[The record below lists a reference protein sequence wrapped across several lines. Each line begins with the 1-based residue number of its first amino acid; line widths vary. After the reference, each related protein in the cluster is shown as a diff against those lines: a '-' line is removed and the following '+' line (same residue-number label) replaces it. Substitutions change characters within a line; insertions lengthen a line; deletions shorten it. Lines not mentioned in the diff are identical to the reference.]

1 MPANHYLKS
10 ELSIFVWG
18 FPLLTDLVLPMM
30 KNRLLVIIV
39 VLVTSLSIKAQ
50 SNEAATWNLSVG
62 SNVTRYV
69 YTNADGVNPDY
80 MKPSSGLS
88 LSLGYEKA
96 MSRRFQYDMGLA
108 YSQYNAVGD
117 VQNIPFSYQTDF
129 LGLSGGIGPKLE
141 FRNDF
146 TLMLKA
152 RGAVQKM
159 INGNQ
164 FLQNHYVDLSED
176 QQFKG
181 LRYFVGFSL
190 ELEKKVNSNLY
201 VYTQYQH
208 LDTIQ
213 FGTSTLNFVPS
224 TVSFGIK
231 IQSK

>member
-1 MPANHYLKS
+1 M
-10 ELSIFVWG
+10 
-18 FPLLTDLVLPMM
+18 
-30 KNRLLVIIV
+30 
-39 VLVTSLSIKAQ
+39 
-50 SNEAATWNLSVG
+50 
-62 SNVTRYV
+62 
-69 YTNADGVNPDY
+69 
-80 MKPSSGLS
+80 
-88 LSLGYEKA
+88 SLGYEKA
-96 MSRRFQYDMGLA
+96 MSRRFQYEVGLA

-129 LGLSGGIGPKLE
+129 MGLSGGIGPKLE

-176 QQFKG
+176 DQFKG
-181 LRYFVGFSL
+181 FRSLVGFSL

>member
-1 MPANHYLKS
+1 
-10 ELSIFVWG
+10 
-18 FPLLTDLVLPMM
+18 M
-30 KNRLLVIIV
+30 KKYSWLNIILLLVVNISV
-39 VLVTSLSIKAQ
+39 AQTNDNAVWSLSTGFNTT
-50 SNEAATWNLSVG
+50 SFVF
-62 SNVTRYV
+62 
-69 YTNADGVNPDY
+69 TNSDGVNPNY
-80 MKPSSGLS
+80 IKPGSGLQM
-88 LSLGYEKA
+88 SLGYEKS
-96 MSRRFQYDMGLA
+96 MSRRFQYDVGLSYA
-108 YSQYNAVGD
+108 QYNAVGD

-129 LGLSGGIGPKLE
+129 MGLAGGVGPKLE

-146 TLMLKA
+146 TLQLKA

-176 QQFKG
+176 EQFNK

-201 VYTQYQH
+201 VFTQYQH

-224 TVSFGIK
+224 SISFGLK

>member
-1 MPANHYLKS
+1 MKKFTL
-10 ELSIFVWG
+10 LLLFV
-18 FPLLTDLVLPMM
+18 VSS
-30 KNRLLVIIV
+30 V
-39 VLVTSLSIKAQ
+39 SAQ
-50 SNEAATWNLSVG
+50 TWNLSFG
-62 SNVTRYV
+62 ANT
-69 YTNADGVNPDY
+69 TNFIFTNSAGVNPTFL
-80 MKPSSGLS
+80 KPGSGINMT
-88 LSLGYEKA
+88 LGYEKS
-96 MSRRFQYDMGLA
+96 MSRRFQYDLGLA

-129 LGLSGGIGPKLE
+129 MGLSGGIGPKLE

-164 FLQNHYVDLSED
+164 FLQNHYEDLSED
-176 QQFKG
+176 EQFSG

-213 FGTSTLNFVPS
+213 FGTSSLNFVPS
-224 TVSFGIK
+224 TVFFGIK

>member
-1 MPANHYLKS
+1 MKRLT
-10 ELSIFVWG
+10 
-18 FPLLTDLVLPMM
+18 LL
-30 KNRLLVIIV
+30 LLIMV
-39 VLVTSLSIKAQ
+39 SSASAQ
-50 SNEAATWNLSVG
+50 TWNLSVG
-62 SNVTRYV
+62 ANTTNFV
-69 YTNADGVNPDY
+69 YTNSQGANPTY
-80 MKPSSGLS
+80 MKPGTGLNMT
-88 LSLGYEKA
+88 LGYEKS
-96 MSRRFQYDMGLA
+96 MSRRFQYDLGLA

-164 FLQNHYVDLSED
+164 FLQNHYEDLAED
-176 QQFKG
+176 DQFKG
-181 LRYFVGFSL
+181 LRYLVGFSL
-190 ELEKKVNSNLY
+190 ELEKKVNQNTF
-201 VYTQYQH
+201 VFAQYQH

-213 FGTSTLNFVPS
+213 FGTSSLNFVPS

>member
-1 MPANHYLKS
+1 MKRITL
-10 ELSIFVWG
+10 LLLFVAS
-18 FPLLTDLVLPMM
+18 
-30 KNRLLVIIV
+30 
-39 VLVTSLSIKAQ
+39 SLSAQ
-50 SNEAATWNLSVG
+50 TWNLSFG
-62 SNVTRYV
+62 ANT
-69 YTNADGVNPDY
+69 TNFIFTNSAGVNPTFL
-80 MKPSSGLS
+80 KPGSGINMT
-88 LSLGYEKA
+88 LGYEKS
-96 MSRRFQYDMGLA
+96 MSRRFQYDLGLA

-129 LGLSGGIGPKLE
+129 MGLSGGIGPKLE

-164 FLQNHYVDLSED
+164 FLQNHYEDLSED
-176 QQFKG
+176 EQFSG

-213 FGTSTLNFVPS
+213 FGTSSLNFVPS

>member
-1 MPANHYLKS
+1 MKRITL
-10 ELSIFVWG
+10 LLLFV
-18 FPLLTDLVLPMM
+18 VSS
-30 KNRLLVIIV
+30 V
-39 VLVTSLSIKAQ
+39 SAQ
-50 SNEAATWNLSVG
+50 TWNVSFG
-62 SNVTRYV
+62 ANTTNYV
-69 YTNADGVNPDY
+69 FTNSQGNNPTFL
-80 MKPSSGLS
+80 KPSSGLHM
-88 LSLGYEKA
+88 SLGYEKA
-96 MSRRFQYDMGLA
+96 MSRRFQYEVGLA

-129 LGLSGGIGPKLE
+129 MGLSGGIGPKLE

-176 QQFKG
+176 DQFKG
-181 LRYFVGFSL
+181 FRSLVGFSL